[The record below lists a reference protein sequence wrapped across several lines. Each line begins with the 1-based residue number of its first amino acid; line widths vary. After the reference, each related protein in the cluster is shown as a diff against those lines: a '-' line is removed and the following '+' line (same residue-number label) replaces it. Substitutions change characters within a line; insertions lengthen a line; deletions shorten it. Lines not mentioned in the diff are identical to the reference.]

1 MPLRII
7 KSPHK
12 MQAMAES
19 FRRQGK
25 TIGLVPTMGAIHDGH
40 LKLVEIA
47 VKRADIVIAS
57 IFVNPAQ
64 FGPNEDFGKYPR
76 SFKSDCQKL
85 NAAGADIVFYPSVDD
100 IYPPGYG
107 TYIDV
112 GRIGEILEGARRPGH
127 FKGVATIC
135 AKLFNITRPHIAVFG
150 QKDGQQLAVIRQ
162 MARDLNFD
170 LQIVK
175 GPIVRTKSGVALS
188 SRHAYLSAEDFAQ
201 ATVIKRSLDLAVGMM
216 ERRIRSAKVIESQ
229 MRMMID
235 SVPDATV
242 DYISFNRWDD
252 LAPVKRL
259 YGEIM
264 VSLVVTIG
272 RVRLLDNVIV
282 NIPSWGRPGY

>member
-100 IYPPGYG
+100 IYPPGYS
-107 TYIDV
+107 TNIDI
-112 GRIGEILEGARRPGH
+112 GRIGEILEGTRRPGH

-162 MARDLNFD
+162 MVRDLNFD

-188 SRHAYLSAEDFAQ
+188 SRHAYLSAEDLAQ

-282 NIPSWGRPGY
+282 NVPSWGRPGY